1 MPVRQ
6 KNTWW
11 QGVPPTPSCCHGAE
25 VVWCSDLMWHGSR
38 ALWRYRLLGGK
49 CKNNPV
55 FSCVFELHETAAEEV
70 GDEIISVEIRQ
81 EK

>member
-11 QGVPPTPSCCHGAE
+11 QDVPWTSSCCRGAE
-25 VVWCSDLMWHGSR
+25 AVRCSDLMWHGSR
-38 ALWRYRLLGGK
+38 APWRSHLLGGK
-49 CKNNPV
+49 CKNNHV
-55 FSCVFELHETAAEEV
+55 FGCVFELRETAAKEV
-70 GDEIISVEIRQ
+70 GDEIISMEIRQ